1 MKPYSDDHMIYDT
14 ADHRY
19 RLTELY
25 VLQRMNR
32 NLSAIL
38 ADHGGASDTA
48 NEAGVLLDRI
58 SRQIYAYCLRST
70 PTPYKREQ
78 VMATD
83 HAKRVAIRD
92 AMAEQLVYVLNN
104 GDLSAYTGV
113 NLDTG
118 ATIDPNRMR
127 MAEIAPMAR
136 DILITHGLATPTFS
150 LLNDRDITPRYSEEG
165 Y

>member
-58 SRQIYAYCLRST
+58 SRQIYAYCLRTT

-92 AMAEQLVYVLNN
+92 AMAEQLVYVLTN

-127 MAEIAPMAR
+127 MAEIAPMAK
-136 DILITHGLATPTFS
+136 DILVTHGLASPTFS
-150 LLNDRDITPRYSEEG
+150 LLYDRDITPRYSEEG

>member
-58 SRQIYAYCLRST
+58 SRQIYAYCLRNT

-92 AMAEQLVYVLNN
+92 AMAEQLVYVLTN

-127 MAEIAPMAR
+127 MAEIAPMAK
-136 DILITHGLATPTFS
+136 DILVTHGLASPTFS
-150 LLNDRDITPRYSEEG
+150 LLYDRDITPRYSEEG

>member
-1 MKPYSDDHMIYDT
+1 MKPYSDDHMIYDA

-19 RLTELY
+19 RLTETY
-25 VLQRMNR
+25 VIQRMNR

-48 NEAGVLLDRI
+48 NEEDILLDRI
-58 SRQIYAYCLRST
+58 SRQIYAYCLRCT

-78 VMATD
+78 MMATD
-83 HAKRVAIRD
+83 HGKRIAIRD
-92 AMAEQLVYVLNN
+92 AMAEQLIYVLNN
-104 GDLSAYTGV
+104 GDLSAFTGV

-118 ATIDPNRMR
+118 ATIDPSRMR
-127 MAEIAPMAR
+127 ASEIAPLAR
-136 DILITHGLATPTFS
+136 DILITHGLASTAFS
-150 LLNDRDITPRYSEEG
+150 MYGADITPRYSEEG

>member
-58 SRQIYAYCLRST
+58 SRQIYAYCLRTT

-150 LLNDRDITPRYSEEG
+150 LLYDRDITPRYSEEG

>member
-58 SRQIYAYCLRST
+58 SRQIYAYCLRCT

-92 AMAEQLVYVLNN
+92 AMAEQLVYVLTN

-127 MAEIAPMAR
+127 LAEIAPLAR
-136 DILITHGLATPTFS
+136 DILMTHGLASPAFS
-150 LLNDRDITPRYSEEG
+150 LQYDKDITPRYSEEG